1 MSDVSTLI
9 NKKSDNFMT
18 KIKSKIPP
26 LPQIRTTLKA
36 TIATLVSL
44 IFVLNNNT
52 RASIGT
58 ASTLVTLGTLL
69 YFPVK
74 PIGTHIKIAIQ
85 GVLSASIGAAWCLL
99 GNYLANLARNPAIAN
114 PIQPASSAVSAVFCT
129 VMVFVIAYVRTKY
142 PQIYF
147 ATIFA
152 GMIGSFALTVNASAP
167 GFQTS
172 ITLNFFKPLLFA
184 SAISLLVN
192 VLIWPE
198 DSATHY
204 FQVLDQT
211 LQDYC
216 SFYQETT
223 KAFKASQLLNAEKR
237 PSFSNLRNKLQG
249 ALIKLVDS
257 QHDAE
262 FIVFYSRLSQSDI
275 RNVTQKVKEMRTPLH
290 GIGVSLLC
298 KSQTASDE
306 NEEKNQTAK
315 STPAEVELEKTTDDL
330 IQASIT
336 ALKECSLRVDTF
348 KERPRSLKSTIL
360 WPFPRLF
367 VSKPTST
374 VEYTMSSESM
384 EPFISAF
391 ENATQKWRLE
401 NNNKQDMT
409 QQVAY
414 LFQFNLL
421 GFANS
426 VQSIT
431 SLIEKLDLTRPQKRK
446 LWFPKMSLKRWLKPS
461 VSNKAQ
467 LGGQINSRISVAESS
482 LYGGSSTDDGDFK
495 REQDSELG
503 LTHGMPQSKF
513 EQDNDQEE
521 DAYVCSMNRNDRP
534 CPRDPDVDAPVTLA
548 EKFFSHLSKFFD
560 WIYSMETIF
569 AVKTAAGFIVLSIP
583 AYLPQSVG
591 WFTSWGGQW
600 VANTLLMWMIPMAG
614 MFNFTLAFGLL
625 GTLCGGVL
633 SIIVY
638 EIARGNPYGLAVL
651 TFVVMPPFH
660 YMFFTNPAYSFF
672 SVMTQ
677 YAYLM
682 IITTGYHTSL
692 AGGDQTNV
700 IEIAAGK
707 RMMYIVLG
715 IVGSFLINLI
725 PRPVTG
731 RVELRK
737 RIARTFYDMS
747 VVYGIIFSDILS
759 NHNNGSPSTTSNQI
773 KAFRQLTVHLQRQL
787 KDEQTYLKLSKLE
800 PPLKGKFPFATYQT
814 LIEKL
819 NNMADLL
826 EGMAYTSRYMDGSW
840 RSRLIHV
847 LNEEKLDYVACLL
860 TIMRQLSATLLAKV
874 PLPPYLISPDDLKE
888 KLSQKLCAVIAM
900 HPEQVQND
908 TYPSYCAYSVASY
921 IFTQELNEAAA
932 CVEKLLGVEN
942 PQVWLSRHA

>member
-1 MSDVSTLI
+1 MSDASKLS
-9 NKKSDNFMT
+9 NKKSDNFMI

-36 TIATLVSL
+36 TIATLISL

-74 PIGTHIKIAIQ
+74 PIAIQ
-85 GVLSASIGAAWCLL
+85 GVLSASIGASWCLL
-99 GNYLANLARNPAIAN
+99 GNYVANLARNPAISN

-129 VMVFVIAYVRTKY
+129 VLVFVIAYVRTKY

-152 GMIGSFALTVNASAP
+152 GMIGSFALTVNASTP

-211 LQDYC
+211 LQNYC

-223 KAFKASQLLNAEKR
+223 KAFKADQLLDIKKR
-237 PSFSNLRNKLQG
+237 PSFSQLRAKLQG

-298 KSQTASDE
+298 KHETALTGDEKDQTQR
-306 NEEKNQTAK
+306 N
-315 STPAEVELEKTTDDL
+315 TPVDMELERATDDL

-367 VSKPTST
+367 VSKPTHT
-374 VEYTMSSESM
+374 IEYTMSSENM

-391 ENATQKWRLE
+391 EDATQKWRLE
-401 NNNKQDMT
+401 NNSKQNMT

-426 VQSIT
+426 IQSIA

-446 LWFPKMSLKRWLKPS
+446 FWFPKMSLRSWLKPS

-467 LGGQINSRISVAESS
+467 LGGQINSRISIAESS
-482 LYGGSSTDDGDFK
+482 LYGGSSTDDNDFRK
-495 REQDSELG
+495 EQDSELG
-503 LTHGMPQSKF
+503 LTHSMPPSKF
-513 EQDNDQEE
+513 EQENGQEE
-521 DAYVCSMNRNDRP
+521 DAYVCAMNRISRP
-534 CPRDPDVDAPVTLA
+534 CPRDPDADAPITVT
-548 EKFFSHLSKFFD
+548 ERFFSQLSKFFD

-569 AVKTAAGFIVLSIP
+569 AAKTAAGFIILSIP

-633 SIIVY
+633 SIIVF
-638 EIARGNPYGLAVL
+638 EIVRGNPYGLAVL
-651 TFVVMPPFH
+651 TCVVMPPFH
-660 YMFFTNPAYSFF
+660 YIFFTNPAYSFF

-682 IITTGYHTSL
+682 IITTGYQTSL
-692 AGGDQTNV
+692 LGGDQTNV

-759 NHNNGSPSTTSNQI
+759 DHNNGSSSTTSNQI

-826 EGMAYTSRYMDGSW
+826 EGMAYTSRFMDGSW
-840 RSRLIHV
+840 RSRLIQV
-847 LNEEKLDYVACLL
+847 LDEEKLDYVACLL

-888 KLSQKLCAVIAM
+888 KLSQKLCAVIAT

-942 PQVWLSRHA
+942 PQVWLSMHA